1 MFQFCLPVC
10 SPPFPAAGELH
21 HDFLLSCPK
30 KIHKYSRV
38 PGFEPSTARIF
49 STLSCSE
56 SGSCINLRLDAEALN
71 KASAL
76 TANGYR
82 VSSGGDGTVLE
93 LDRADVAQHSVYT
106 KTSTELC
113 ALKQ

>member
-1 MFQFCLPVC
+1 MLVEIL
-10 SPPFPAAGELH
+10 GNKYLRMV
-21 HDFLLSCPK
+21 FLE
-30 KIHKYSRV
+30 R
-38 PGFEPSTARIF
+38 
-49 STLSCSE
+49 
-56 SGSCINLRLDAEALN
+56 
-71 KASAL
+71 L
-76 TANGYR
+76 TASRYR